1 MAVPLHDTLKKDV
14 RTWLPFMVIA
24 FCIVLAIVILLV
36 DIFHHNSTVM
46 FENSKAKQMT
56 IVKNIAEAMGR
67 DINQTKQGLFFFAE
81 SSDLDQALDSF
92 TEEGIAWPLDKL
104 VLSYSIYNAQI
115 IENMIVHNSSL
126 ESPIWSL
133 KNKEYHFLSHVSE
146 DAHALI
152 NLWLGGSDFH
162 ESYLSITVKN
172 KEGISITAM
181 LDLNLMYERMIA
193 PVKLGEK
200 GYALVKNSDG
210 ILILYHIREQIGVNA
225 ATERQALYPDL
236 ELELES
242 LQKMIANQKE
252 GKEGVEVYQS
262 YWWGD
267 EQPKKVTKVAAY
279 APVHIDD
286 GFFIVSAVIDYKEI
300 KAQATGG
307 MTKAIILTLLICIT
321 LFSVLVM
328 LISAYLEKNEMRRR
342 NTYLNQLNKTLLTLH
357 ENEKL
362 IFHQQRLQ
370 NIGTMTSG
378 ISHEFNNL
386 LTPIMGYSALMVET
400 MDAGNPYY
408 DDAKEILLASE
419 KAKSIIQQIL
429 ALGSRTTETV
439 FDYTDA
445 HTLIRNTESMI
456 TGILSPN
463 CTLEVRILDKQSG
476 FYCNE
481 TQLSQ
486 VILNLVLNA
495 MAAIGEKPG
504 TIEMVYRR
512 VSKEE
517 IGEGFSQS
525 NWEAL
530 DPQFEQFGQIS
541 ITDDGVGMEKAVSE
555 KIFEPFF
562 TTRGEVGGT
571 GLGLSIAQNIVAT
584 HRGIMT
590 VISRPA
596 IGTCFTIT
604 LPLAENL
611 KPDSDSKEKTP
622 SWTLRGRVPLSI
634 LLVDDNLS
642 VLKVLQKSLNRQ
654 GLEVFATVDPLEALS
669 LLKES
674 PFPVL
679 ITDDNMK
686 GMEGLDLAMKAKL
699 INPQI
704 SIILLTGLL
713 RREIVEAVQAT
724 LIDEYLLK
732 PVSNFELFSSIKRVT
747 SLNLN
752 KN

>member
-1 MAVPLHDTLKKDV
+1 MTLPFNDTIKKDV
-14 RTWLPFMVIA
+14 RTWLPLMLVALF
-24 FCIVLAIVILLV
+24 IVLAIIILLI
-36 DIFHHNSTVM
+36 DIFRHTSEVM

-56 IVKNIAEAMGR
+56 IVKNIAESMGGE
-67 DINQTKQGLFFFAE
+67 IHQTKQGLFFFAD
-81 SSDLDQALDSF
+81 STDFAQAYASY
-92 TEEGIAWPLDKL
+92 TQEGIAWPLDKL

-115 IENMIVHNSSL
+115 LENMVIHEDSFQN
-126 ESPIWSL
+126 PIWSL
-133 KNKEYHFLSHVSE
+133 KNKEYRFLSHVSE
-146 DAHALI
+146 DAYAKLD
-152 NLWLGGSDFH
+152 LWLGGSDFH
-162 ESYLSITVKN
+162 ESYLSITVQNEK
-172 KEGISITAM
+172 GISITAM
-181 LDLNLMYERMIA
+181 LDLNLMYGRLIA

-210 ILILYHIREQIGVNA
+210 VIIMYHIREQIGVNA

-236 ELELES
+236 ELDLES
-242 LQKMIANQKE
+242 LQEMIAHQKE

-262 YWWGD
+262 YWWD
-267 EQPKKVTKVAAY
+267 EDQPKKITKVAAY
-279 APVHIDD
+279 APIQIDD

-300 KAQATGG
+300 QAQATGG

-321 LFSVLVM
+321 LFSVLVL
-328 LISAYLEKNEMRRR
+328 LISAYLERNEMERR

-378 ISHEFNNL
+378 IAHEFNNL

-400 MDAGNPYY
+400 MDSANPYY

-445 HTLIRNTESMI
+445 ETLIRGAEKMLR
-456 TGILSPN
+456 GILSPN
-463 CTLEVRILDKQSG
+463 CKLEVRILDAKSG
-476 FYCNE
+476 FYCND
-481 TQLSQ
+481 TQLGQ
-486 VILNLVLNA
+486 VILNLALNA
-495 MAAIGEKPG
+495 MAAIEGKQG

-525 NWEAL
+525 SWEAL

-541 ITDDGVGMEKAVSE
+541 ITDDGAGMEKEVAD
-555 KIFEPFF
+555 KIFDPFF
-562 TTRGEVGGT
+562 TTRGQAGGT
-571 GLGLSIAQNIVAT
+571 GLGLSIVQNIVSS
-584 HRGIMT
+584 HRGIVT
-590 VISRPA
+590 VTSRPG
-596 IGTCFTIT
+596 IGSCFTIT
-604 LPLAENL
+604 LPLAENP
-611 KPDSDSKEKTP
+611 KDDGNPVQRAP
-622 SWTLRGRVPLSI
+622 SWPLHGEESLSL
-634 LLVDDNLS
+634 LLVDDNIS
-642 VLKVLQKSLNRQ
+642 VLKVLQKSLSRQ
-654 GLEVFATVDPLEALS
+654 GIEVFATVDPFEALT
-669 LLKES
+669 LLKEN
-674 PFPVL
+674 PFPIL
-679 ITDDNMK
+679 ITDDYMK
-686 GMEGLDLAMKAKL
+686 GMQGLDLSMKAKL

-704 SIILLTGLL
+704 SVILLTGLL

-724 LIDEYLLK
+724 IIDEYLLK
-732 PVSNFELFSSIKRVT
+732 PVSNFELFSSIQRAKP
-747 SLNLN
+747 SNLN

>member
-1 MAVPLHDTLKKDV
+1 MARLFNDTIKKDA
-14 RTWLPFMVIA
+14 RTWLPLMLVA
-24 FCIVLAIVILLV
+24 FFIVLAIIILLV
-36 DIFHHNSTVM
+36 DIFHNNATVM

-56 IVKNIAEAMGR
+56 IVKNIAEAMGGE
-67 DINQTKQGLFFFAE
+67 INQTKQGLFFFAE
-81 SSDLDQALDSF
+81 SSELEHALTSF

-104 VLSYSIYNAQI
+104 VLSYSVYNAQI
-115 IENMIVHNSSL
+115 IENMFIHDGSFT
-126 ESPIWSL
+126 SPIWSL
-133 KNKEYHFLSHVSE
+133 KNKAYRFLSLVSE
-146 DAHALI
+146 DAYAKI
-152 NLWLGGSDFH
+152 ELWLGGADFH

-172 KEGISITAM
+172 KGGISITAM

-210 ILILYHIREQIGVNA
+210 VIIMYHLKNQIGVNA
-225 ATERQALYPDL
+225 ATERQALFPTIKLDL
-236 ELELES
+236 DS
-242 LQKMIANQKE
+242 LQKMLANQKA
-252 GKEGVEVYQS
+252 GREGVEVYQS

-267 EQPKKVTKVAAY
+267 EQPKKITKVAAY
-279 APVHIDD
+279 APIHIDN

-321 LFSVLVM
+321 LFSVVVL
-328 LISAYLEKNEMRRR
+328 LISVYLEKNEMKRR

-378 ISHEFNNL
+378 IAHEFNNL
-386 LTPIMGYSALMVET
+386 LTPIMGYSTLMVET
-400 MDAGNPYY
+400 MDSANPYY

-445 HTLIRNTESMI
+445 HTLMRNTEKMI

-463 CTLEVRILDKQSG
+463 CTLEVRVLDKKSG

-495 MAAIGEKPG
+495 MAAIGQKQG

-512 VSKEE
+512 VTRQE
-517 IGEGFSQS
+517 IGENFSQS
-525 NWEAL
+525 NWETL
-530 DPQFEQFGQIS
+530 DPQYETFGQIS
-541 ITDDGVGMEKAVSE
+541 ITDDGEGMKKEVTE

-562 TTRGEVGGT
+562 TTKGEVGGT
-571 GLGLSIAQNIVAT
+571 GLGLSIVQNIVAS
-584 HRGIMT
+584 HRGIVT
-590 VISRPA
+590 VTSRPG
-596 IGTCFTIT
+596 IGSCFTIT
-604 LPLAENL
+604 LPLTENL
-611 KPDSDSKEKTP
+611 KAEVDAVQKASPWGLAQVEGL
-622 SWTLRGRVPLSI
+622 TL
-634 LLVDDNLS
+634 LLVDDNLG
-642 VLKVLQKSLNRQ
+642 VLKVLQKNLSRQ
-654 GLEVFATVDPLEALS
+654 GIEVFATVDPFEALY
-669 LLKES
+669 LLKENN
-674 PFPVL
+674 FIIL
-679 ITDDNMK
+679 IADDYMK
-686 GMEGLDLAMKAKL
+686 GMHGLDLAMKAKL
-699 INPQI
+699 MNPQI
-704 SIILLTGLL
+704 SVILLTGLL
-713 RREIVEAVQAT
+713 RREIVEAVQANI
-724 LIDEYLLK
+724 IDEYLLK

-747 SLNLN
+747 SANLK

>member
-1 MAVPLHDTLKKDV
+1 MALPFNDTIKKDV
-14 RTWLPFMVIA
+14 RTWLPLMLVA
-24 FCIVLAIVILLV
+24 LCIVLAISILLV
-36 DIFHHNSTVM
+36 DIFKHNATVM

-56 IVKNIAEAMGR
+56 IVKNIAEAMAGE
-67 DINQTKQGLFFFAE
+67 IKQTEQGLFFFAD
-81 SSDLDQALDSF
+81 SNDFAQAFSSF

-115 IENMIVHNSSL
+115 IENMLIHDDSFHN
-126 ESPIWSL
+126 PIWSL
-133 KNKEYHFLSHVSE
+133 KNKTYHFLSSVSE
-146 DAHALI
+146 DSYAKI
-152 NLWLGGSDFH
+152 ELWLGGADLH
-162 ESYLSITVKN
+162 ESYLSITVRN

-210 ILILYHIREQIGVNA
+210 VIIMYHIREQIGINA
-225 ATERQALYPDL
+225 ATERQALYPDI

-242 LQKMIANQKE
+242 LQKMIAHQKE

-262 YWWGD
+262 YWWDD
-267 EQPKKVTKVAAY
+267 EQPKKITKVAAY
-279 APVHIDD
+279 APVHIDN
-286 GFFIVSAVIDYKEI
+286 GFFIVSAVIDYNEI

-321 LFSVLVM
+321 LFSVLVL
-328 LISAYLEKNEMRRR
+328 LISAYLEKNEMKRR

-370 NIGTMTSG
+370 NLGTMTSG

-386 LTPIMGYSALMVET
+386 LTPIMGYSALMVEA
-400 MDAGNPYY
+400 MDPANPYY

-419 KAKSIIQQIL
+419 KAKAIIQQIL

-439 FDYTDA
+439 FDYTNA
-445 HTLIRNTESMI
+445 YTLIRNAEKMV

-463 CTLEVRILDKQSG
+463 CKLEVRILDKHSG

-481 TQLSQ
+481 IQLGQ

-495 MAAIGEKPG
+495 MAAIGGKQG

-512 VSKEE
+512 VTKQEF
-517 IGEGFSQS
+517 GESFSQS

-530 DPQFEQFGQIS
+530 DPQFELFGQIS
-541 ITDDGVGMEKAVSE
+541 ITDDGEGMEKEVVDT
-555 KIFEPFF
+555 IFEPFF
-562 TTRGEVGGT
+562 TTKGEVGGT
-571 GLGLSIAQNIVAT
+571 GLGLSIVQNIVAS
-584 HRGIMT
+584 HRGVVT
-590 VISRPA
+590 VTSRPG
-596 IGTCFTIT
+596 IGSCFTIT
-604 LPLAENL
+604 LPLAEDPKL
-611 KPDSDSKEKTP
+611 ETGPVQKAP
-622 SWTLRGRVPLSI
+622 SWPLSGMEGLPL

-642 VLKVLQKSLNRQ
+642 VLKVLQKSLSRQ
-654 GLEVFATVDPLEALS
+654 GIEVFATVDPFEALA
-669 LLKES
+669 LLKENQ
-674 PFPVL
+674 FPIL
-679 ITDDNMK
+679 ITDDYMK
-686 GMEGLDLAMKAKL
+686 GMHGLDLAMKAKL

-704 SIILLTGLL
+704 SVILLTGLL

-724 LIDEYLLK
+724 IIDEYLLK
-732 PVSNFELFSSIKRVT
+732 PVSPFELFSSIRKAKP
-747 SLNLN
+747 SNLN
-752 KN
+752 KH

>member
-1 MAVPLHDTLKKDV
+1 MALPFNDTIKKDV
-14 RTWLPFMVIA
+14 RTWLPLMMVA
-24 FCIVLAIVILLV
+24 LCIVLAIIILLA
-36 DIFHHNSTVM
+36 DIFQHNAKVM

-56 IVKNIAEAMGR
+56 IVKNIAEAMGGE
-67 DINQTKQGLFFFAE
+67 INQTKQGLFFFADSIDFE
-81 SSDLDQALDSF
+81 HALASYRQ
-92 TEEGIAWPLDKL
+92 EGIAWPLDKL
-104 VLSYSIYNAQI
+104 VLSYSVYNAQI
-115 IENMIVHNSSL
+115 LENMVIHD
-126 ESPIWSL
+126 ESFAKPIWSL
-133 KNKEYHFLSHVSE
+133 KNKEYRFLSHVSE
-146 DAHALI
+146 DVYAKI
-152 NLWLGGSDFH
+152 DLWLGGSDFH

-172 KEGISITAM
+172 GEGISITAM

-210 ILILYHIREQIGVNA
+210 VIIMYHIREQIGVNA
-225 ATERQALYPDL
+225 ATERQALYPDIQL
-236 ELELES
+236 ELDS
-242 LQKMIANQKE
+242 LQRMIEHQKE

-262 YWWGD
+262 YWWD
-267 EQPKKVTKVAAY
+267 EDQPKKITKVAAY
-279 APVHIDD
+279 APIHIDD

-300 KAQATGG
+300 QAQATGG

-321 LFSVLVM
+321 LFSVLVL
-328 LISAYLEKNEMRRR
+328 LISAYLEKNEMKRR

-400 MDAGNPYY
+400 MDAANPYY

-419 KAKSIIQQIL
+419 KAKAIIQQIL

-439 FDYTDA
+439 FDYIDA
-445 HTLIRNTESMI
+445 HTLIRGAEKML
-456 TGILSPN
+456 TGVLSPN
-463 CTLEVRILDKQSG
+463 CKLEVRILDKKSG

-481 TQLSQ
+481 TQMGQ

-495 MAAIGEKPG
+495 MAAIGGKQG
-504 TIEMVYRR
+504 TIELVYRK
-512 VSKEE
+512 VTKEE
-517 IGEGFSQS
+517 IGESFSQS

-530 DPQFEQFGQIS
+530 DPQYELFGQIS
-541 ITDDGVGMEKAVSE
+541 ITDDGVGMEKEVAAN
-555 KIFEPFF
+555 IFEPFF
-562 TTRGEVGGT
+562 TTKGEIGGT
-571 GLGLSIAQNIVAT
+571 GLGLSIVQNIVSS
-584 HRGIMT
+584 HRGIVT
-590 VISRPA
+590 VTSRVG
-596 IGTCFTIT
+596 IGSCFTIT
-604 LPLAENL
+604 LPLAENHKGEAGPVDKAPS
-611 KPDSDSKEKTP
+611 KPVPGMEGL
-622 SWTLRGRVPLSI
+622 TL

-642 VLKVLQKSLNRQ
+642 VLKVLQKSLSRQ
-654 GLEVFATVDPLEALS
+654 GIEVFATVDPFEALA
-669 LLKES
+669 LLKENH
-674 PFPVL
+674 FPIL
-679 ITDDNMK
+679 ITDDYMK
-686 GMEGLDLAMKAKL
+686 GMHGLDLSMKAKL

-724 LIDEYLLK
+724 IIDEYLLK
-732 PVSNFELFSSIKRVT
+732 PVSNFELFSSIRKVI
-747 SLNLN
+747 SSNLN

>member
-1 MAVPLHDTLKKDV
+1 
-14 RTWLPFMVIA
+14 MVVA
-24 FCIVLAIVILLV
+24 LCIVLAIVILLV
-36 DIFHHNSTVM
+36 DIFRHNSLVM

-56 IVKNIAEAMGR
+56 IVKNIAEAMAGE
-67 DINQTKQGLFFFAE
+67 INQTKQGLFFFAE
-81 SSDLDQALDSF
+81 STDFEQALTTF
-92 TEEGIAWPLDKL
+92 TEEGIAWPLDRL

-115 IENMIVHNSSL
+115 IENMVIHDDSL
-126 ESPIWSL
+126 SHPIWSL
-133 KNKEYHFLSHVSE
+133 KNKEYRFLSPVSE
-146 DAHALI
+146 DAYAKFE
-152 NLWLGGSDFH
+152 LWLGGSDFH

-172 KEGISITAM
+172 REGISITAM

-210 ILILYHIREQIGVNA
+210 VIIMYHIREQIGINA
-225 ATERQALYPDL
+225 ATERQALFPDL
-236 ELELES
+236 ELELDS
-242 LQKMIANQKE
+242 LQAMIANQRQ
-252 GKEGVEVYQS
+252 GKEGVDVYQS

-279 APVHIDD
+279 APIHIDD
-286 GFFIVSAVIDYKEI
+286 GFFIVSAVIDFKEI

-321 LFSVLVM
+321 LFAVLVL
-328 LISAYLEKNEMRRR
+328 LISAYLEKNEMARR

-400 MDAGNPYY
+400 MDSANPYY

-439 FDYTDA
+439 FDYIDGHA
-445 HTLIRNTESMI
+445 LIRGAEKMI
-456 TGILSPN
+456 RGILSPN
-463 CTLEVRILDKQSG
+463 CTLEVRVLDKKSG

-481 TQLSQ
+481 TQMNQ

-495 MAAIGEKPG
+495 MAAIGGKQG

-517 IGEGFSQS
+517 IGESFSQS

-530 DPQFEQFGQIS
+530 DPQFELFGQIS
-541 ITDDGVGMEKAVSE
+541 ITDDGMGMTKDIAET
-555 KIFEPFF
+555 IFEPFF
-562 TTRGEVGGT
+562 TTKGESGGT
-571 GLGLSIAQNIVAT
+571 GLGLSIVQNIVAS
-584 HRGIMT
+584 HRGIVT
-590 VISRPA
+590 VTSRVG
-596 IGTCFTIT
+596 IGSCFTIT

-611 KPDSDSKEKTP
+611 KQEEGVVHKP
-622 SWTLRGRVPLSI
+622 SRPLAGMEGLTL
-634 LLVDDNLS
+634 LLVDDNLA
-642 VLKVLQKSLNRQ
+642 VLKVLQKSLSRQ
-654 GLEVFATVDPLEALS
+654 GIEVFATVDPFEALA
-669 LLKES
+669 LLKENR
-674 PFPVL
+674 FPVL
-679 ITDDNMK
+679 ITDDFMK
-686 GMEGLDLAMKAKL
+686 GMHGLDLSMKAKL

-724 LIDEYLLK
+724 IIDEYLLK
-732 PVSNFELFSSIKRVT
+732 PVSNVELFTSIRRVT

>member
-1 MAVPLHDTLKKDV
+1 MASPFNDTMKKDV
-14 RTWLPFMVIA
+14 RTWLPLMMVA
-24 FCIVLAIVILLV
+24 LCIVLAIIILLA
-36 DIFHHNSTVM
+36 DIFQHNAEVM

-56 IVKNIAEAMGR
+56 IVKNIAEAMAGE
-67 DINQTKQGLFFFAE
+67 INQTKQGLFFFAE
-81 SSDLDQALDSF
+81 STDFEQALTTF

-115 IENMIVHNSSL
+115 LENMVIHDDSL
-126 ESPIWSL
+126 LSPIWSL
-133 KNKEYHFLSHVSE
+133 KNKEYHFLSPVSE
-146 DAHALI
+146 DAYAKFE
-152 NLWLGGSDFH
+152 LWLGGSDFH

-172 KEGISITAM
+172 REGISITAM

-210 ILILYHIREQIGVNA
+210 VIIMYHIREQIGINA
-225 ATERQALYPDL
+225 ATERQALFPDLDL
-236 ELELES
+236 ELDS
-242 LQKMIANQKE
+242 LQKMIGHQKE
-252 GKEGVEVYQS
+252 GKEGVEVYES
-262 YWWGD
+262 YWWD
-267 EQPKKVTKVAAY
+267 EDQPKKITKVAAY
-279 APVHIDD
+279 APIHIDD
-286 GFFIVSAVIDYKEI
+286 GFFIVSAVIDFKEI

-321 LFSVLVM
+321 LFAVVVL
-328 LISAYLEKNEMRRR
+328 LISAYLEKNEMKRR

-378 ISHEFNNL
+378 IAHEFNNL

-400 MDAGNPYY
+400 MDDANPYY

-439 FDYTDA
+439 FDYIDA
-445 HTLIRNTESMI
+445 HALVRDAEKMI

-463 CTLEVRILDKQSG
+463 CKLEVRILDKKSG

-495 MAAIGEKPG
+495 MAAIGGEQG

-512 VSKEE
+512 VTKED
-517 IGEGFSQS
+517 IGENFSQS

-541 ITDDGVGMEKAVSE
+541 ITDDGVGMEKEIAD

-562 TTRGEVGGT
+562 TTKGEAGGT
-571 GLGLSIAQNIVAT
+571 GLGLSIVQNIVSS
-584 HRGIMT
+584 HRGVVT
-590 VISRPA
+590 VTSRPG
-596 IGTCFTIT
+596 IGSCFTIT

-611 KPDSDSKEKTP
+611 KDEGNLVQKSS
-622 SWTLRGRVPLSI
+622 SWPVQGEESLSL

-642 VLKVLQKSLNRQ
+642 VLKVLQKSLTRQ
-654 GLEVFATVDPLEALS
+654 GIEVFATVDPFEALA

-674 PFPVL
+674 HFTIL
-679 ITDDNMK
+679 ITDDYMK
-686 GMEGLDLAMKAKL
+686 GMHGLDLSMKAKL
-699 INPQI
+699 INPHI

-724 LIDEYLLK
+724 IIDEYLLK

>member
-1 MAVPLHDTLKKDV
+1 MILHDTLKKDV
-14 RTWLPFMVIA
+14 RTWLPLIVVA
-24 FCIVLAIVILLV
+24 FCIVLAIVLLLV

-56 IVKNIAEAMGR
+56 IVKNIAEAMGGE
-67 DINQTKQGLFFFAE
+67 INQTKQGLFFFAE
-81 SSDLDQALDSF
+81 SSDLDQALDSY
-92 TEEGIAWPLDKL
+92 TEDGIAWPLDKL

-115 IENMIVHNSSL
+115 IENMIIHDNSL
-126 ESPIWSL
+126 QNPIWSL
-133 KNKEYHFLSHVSE
+133 KSKEYRLLSHVSE

-172 KEGISITAM
+172 KEGIFITAM
-181 LDLNLMYERMIA
+181 LDLNLIYERMIA

-210 ILILYHIREQIGVNA
+210 VLIMYHIREQIGVNA
-225 ATERQALYPDL
+225 ATERQKLYPEL
-236 ELELES
+236 NLELES
-242 LQKMIANQKE
+242 LQTMIANQKK
-252 GKEGVEVYQS
+252 GNEGVEIYQS

-267 EQPKKVTKVAAY
+267 DQPKKVTKVAAY

-300 KAQATGG
+300 KAQATGS
-307 MTKAIILTLLICIT
+307 MTKAIILTLLLCIT

-328 LISAYLEKNEMRRR
+328 LISASLEKNDMKRR

-400 MDAGNPYY
+400 MDSSNPYY
-408 DDAKEILLASE
+408 DDAKEILHASE

-429 ALGSRTTETV
+429 ALGNRTTETV

-445 HTLIRNTESMI
+445 CTLIRNTESMI

-495 MAAIGEKPG
+495 MSAIGKKSG

-512 VSKEE
+512 VTKAE
-517 IGEGFSQS
+517 IGGSFSQS
-525 NWEAL
+525 NWESL
-530 DPQFEQFGQIS
+530 DPQFETFGQIS
-541 ITDDGVGMEKAVSE
+541 ITDDGVGMEKEVTE

-562 TTRGEVGGT
+562 TTRGESGGT
-571 GLGLSIAQNIVAT
+571 GLGLSIAQNIVAS
-584 HRGIMT
+584 HRGIIT
-590 VISRPA
+590 VTSRLG
-596 IGTCFTIT
+596 IGSCFTIT
-604 LPLAENL
+604 LPLAEN
-611 KPDSDSKEKTP
+611 SKLDPEMVEKKD
-622 SWTLRGRVPLSI
+622 SWTLPGRAPLSI
-634 LLVDDNLS
+634 LLVDDNLA

-654 GLEVFATVDPLEALS
+654 GLEVFATVDALEALT
-669 LLKES
+669 LLKENY
-674 PFPVL
+674 FPIL

-686 GMEGLDLAMKAKL
+686 GIQGLDLAMKAKL
-699 INPQI
+699 INPHI
-704 SIILLTGLL
+704 SVILLTGLL

-732 PVSNFELFSSIKRVT
+732 PVSSFELLSSVKRAA

>member
-1 MAVPLHDTLKKDV
+1 LALPFNDTMKKDV
-14 RTWLPFMVIA
+14 RTWLPLMMVA
-24 FCIVLAIVILLV
+24 LCIVLAIIILLV
-36 DIFHHNSTVM
+36 DIFQHNAMVM
-46 FENSKAKQMT
+46 FENSKTKQMT
-56 IVKNIAEAMGR
+56 IVKNIAEAMGGE
-67 DINQTKQGLFFFAE
+67 INQTKQGLFFFAD
-81 SSDLDQALDSF
+81 SIDFDHALTSYVED
-92 TEEGIAWPLDKL
+92 GIAWPLDKL
-104 VLSYSIYNAQI
+104 VLSYSVYNAQI
-115 IENMIVHNSSL
+115 LENMVIHDDSFL
-126 ESPIWSL
+126 KPIWSL
-133 KNKEYHFLSHVSE
+133 KNKEYHFLSLVSE
-146 DAHALI
+146 DAYAKI
-152 NLWLGGSDFH
+152 ELWLGGSDFH

-172 KEGISITAM
+172 EEGISITAM
-181 LDLNLMYERMIA
+181 LDLHLMYERMIA

-210 ILILYHIREQIGVNA
+210 VLIMYHIREQIGINA
-225 ATERQALYPDL
+225 ATERQALYPDI
-236 ELELES
+236 ELELDS
-242 LQKMIANQKE
+242 LQKMIAHQKE

-262 YWWGD
+262 YWWD
-267 EQPKKVTKVAAY
+267 DDQPKKITKVAAY
-279 APVHIDD
+279 APVHIDE

-300 KAQATGG
+300 QAQATGG

-321 LFSVLVM
+321 LFSVLVL
-328 LISAYLEKNEMRRR
+328 LISAYLEKNEMKRR

-378 ISHEFNNL
+378 IAHEFNNL

-400 MDAGNPYY
+400 MDSANPYY

-419 KAKSIIQQIL
+419 KAKAIIQQIL
-429 ALGSRTTETV
+429 ALGRRTTETV
-439 FDYTDA
+439 FDYIDA
-445 HTLIRNTESMI
+445 HTLIRNAEKMI

-463 CTLEVRILDKQSG
+463 CKLEVRILDDKSG

-481 TQLSQ
+481 TQLGQ

-495 MAAIGEKPG
+495 MAAIGGKQG

-512 VSKEE
+512 VTKEE
-517 IGEGFSQS
+517 IGESFSQS

-541 ITDDGVGMEKAVSE
+541 ITDDGVGMEKGVVAN
-555 KIFEPFF
+555 IFEPFF
-562 TTRGEVGGT
+562 TTKGEVGGT
-571 GLGLSIAQNIVAT
+571 GLGLSIVQNIVSS
-584 HRGIMT
+584 HRGVVT
-590 VISRPA
+590 VTSRPG
-596 IGTCFTIT
+596 IGSCFTIT

-611 KPDSDSKEKTP
+611 KQEGGSVHKTP
-622 SWTLRGRVPLSI
+622 SWPLSGMEGLTL

-642 VLKVLQKSLNRQ
+642 VLKVLQKGLSRQ
-654 GLEVFATVDPLEALS
+654 GIEVFATVDPFEALT
-669 LLKES
+669 LLKENS
-674 PFPVL
+674 FPLL

-686 GMEGLDLAMKAKL
+686 GMLGLDLAMKAKL

-704 SIILLTGLL
+704 SVILLTGLL

-724 LIDEYLLK
+724 IIDAYLLK
-732 PVSNFELFSSIKRVT
+732 PISNFELFSSIKKVT
-747 SLNLN
+747 SSNLN